1 MNKSQIMH
9 EVRRYIFMVIA
20 CILYAFSL
28 ECFLVPSEIVAG
40 GISGLAT
47 VINRFVNL
55 EVGIIIIILN
65 IPILLICI
73 KQMGIKFTVNCLITT
88 LVLGFTTTLFAYADP
103 IVKDDRIISA
113 VFGGFIQGIAIGLF
127 CKYRVSSGGTE
138 LLGRFMHNV
147 LKFLSIPVF
156 TAIFDGII
164 VITGAIV
171 MKDVSNVFYALI
183 VIFISSRMSDM
194 ILVGIN
200 QSKLCYIISDEA
212 ENIGEFLIH
221 HSPRGVTKI
230 SGVGMYTKMEKGILM
245 TVVKAHQVQ
254 ELKEVVMA
262 LDPKAF
268 VIVSQTYEVLGNGF
282 KLIDKDEEDN
292 IQKALI
298 QTKTKDAN

>member
-1 MNKSQIMH
+1 MNKMTFKH
-9 EVRRYIFMVIA
+9 EARRYTFMVIA
-20 CILYAFSL
+20 CVVYAFSFQ
-28 ECFLVPSEIVAG
+28 CFLVPSNIVAG
-40 GISGLAT
+40 GISGLT
-47 VINRFVNL
+47 IVVGKYVNL
-55 EVGIIIIILN
+55 KLGTITLILN
-65 IPILLICI
+65 IPILLICL
-73 KQMGIKFTVNCLITT
+73 KQMGLKFTLNCLLTT
-88 LVLGFTTTLFAYADP
+88 FVLSRCIDLFSYVDP
-103 IVKDDRIISA
+103 IIKDDRIINA

-147 LKFLSIPVF
+147 LKFFSIPVF

-183 VIFISSRMSDM
+183 VIFISSRVSDI

-212 ENIGEFLIH
+212 EVIGEFLIH

-230 SGVGMYTKMEKGILM
+230 SGIGMYTKMEKGILM
-245 TVVKAHQVQ
+245 TVVKGHQVQ
-254 ELKEVVMA
+254 ELKEIVMA